1 MNKQQVLENIN
12 KEVFKVN
19 WEYNEIEEEDIHKFA
34 RHKVLIDGEVSEYE
48 VLYPEHEDLQEL
60 REELAEAED
69 HGDAEEIERIEYEI
83 YDRLSGVEQN
93 DVFDYDAEPSVLFNG
108 HYI

>member
-1 MNKQQVLENIN
+1 MEKQQVLQNI
-12 KEVFKVN
+12 ESGLYQVN
-19 WEYNEIEEEDIHKFA
+19 WEYNEIEYEDIHKLA
-34 RHKVLIDGEVSEYE
+34 RHVVLIDGEVSEYE

-69 HGDAEEIERIEYEI
+69 HGDAEEIERIEYKI

-108 HYI
+108 KYI